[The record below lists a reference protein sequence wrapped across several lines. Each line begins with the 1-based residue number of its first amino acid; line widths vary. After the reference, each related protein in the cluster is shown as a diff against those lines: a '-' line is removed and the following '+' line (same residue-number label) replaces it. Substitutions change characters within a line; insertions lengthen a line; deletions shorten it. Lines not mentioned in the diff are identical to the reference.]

1 MSNKFRTGFFGFN
14 KEDVLA
20 FVLSSKEKLNSNE
33 REISALKE
41 TIDALSHEN
50 VEYRDKLE
58 VLSVKAADME
68 SQLEDY
74 ISKEAAITRLSESI
88 GKLYLVAQANAKTI
102 IDSAKSSTDISK
114 RIVSENIAAA
124 EGAGSDLSE
133 IEAEL
138 KAKTESFTNEL
149 AAIKTKLEEAKEK
162 ISVNSSDADDSELIL
177 DKLIENVDAEVNV

>member
-58 VLSVKAADME
+58 LLSVKAADME

-74 ISKEAAITRLSESI
+74 ISKEAAITRLS
-88 GKLYLVAQANAKTI
+88 
-102 IDSAKSSTDISK
+102 
-114 RIVSENIAAA
+114 
-124 EGAGSDLSE
+124 
-133 IEAEL
+133 
-138 KAKTESFTNEL
+138 
-149 AAIKTKLEEAKEK
+149 
-162 ISVNSSDADDSELIL
+162 
-177 DKLIENVDAEVNV
+177 